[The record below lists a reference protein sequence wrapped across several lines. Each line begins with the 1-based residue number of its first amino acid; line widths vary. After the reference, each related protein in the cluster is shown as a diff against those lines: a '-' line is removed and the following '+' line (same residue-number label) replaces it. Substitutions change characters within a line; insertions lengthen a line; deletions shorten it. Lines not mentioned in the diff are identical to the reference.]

1 MPGMLRKSAA
11 FAPRYRKFEAISL
24 QRRVLQTSGSSR
36 AAAQTN
42 MQHSRAELSRAC
54 KDAGVTQQQLAD
66 RIGKPQSFV
75 SKYER
80 GERRVDLVE
89 FLAIAE
95 ALGLDPCRFIRD
107 LKLNAKKKP
116 RA

>member
-1 MPGMLRKSAA
+1 LRSVFTDEYAA
-11 FAPRYRKFEAISL
+11 FT
-24 QRRVLQTSGSSR
+24 RRII
-36 AAAQTN
+36 AA
-42 MQHSRAELSRAC
+42 R

-89 FLAIAE
+89 FLAIAD

-107 LKLNAKKKP
+107 LKWNAKKKP

>member
-1 MPGMLRKSAA
+1 LRSVFTAEYAA
-11 FAPRYRKFEAISL
+11 FTRRIIAARKA
-24 QRRVLQTSGSSR
+24 
-36 AAAQTN
+36 
-42 MQHSRAELSRAC
+42 
-54 KDAGVTQQQLAD
+54 AGVTQQQLAD

-95 ALGLDPCRFIRD
+95 ALSLDPSRFIRD
-107 LKLNAKKKP
+107 LKSNAKKKP
-116 RA
+116 RS